1 MALCVR
7 YTEIRVFTVYMLSFP
22 PYRPGERAQLVY
34 YEPPGQ
40 AVPCVGCGPNHEEMV
55 SVATDE
61 GAQHCA
67 KHGDTCTYQWPKLA
81 DTDQL
86 AEWLISY
93 HSNGTI
99 C

>member
-34 YEPPGQ
+34 YVPPGQ
-40 AVPCVGCGPNHEEMV
+40 AVPCVGFGPNHEEMV
-55 SVATDE
+55 LATTEE

-67 KHGDTCTYQWPKLA
+67 KYLWPKLA
-81 DTDQL
+81 GTDQL
-86 AEWLISY
+86 TEWLISY
-93 HSNGTI
+93 HSNRTI